1 MYCFD
6 VLPKV
11 FHHPQSLATSNL
23 PCYSVNNRHRHKT
36 RIFFFQTRT
45 KNMQKKVISIHDRRT
60 LRHTLFL
67 VCVELPPTGAGAF
80 VGYVAWFTELR
91 AALVLFQS
99 AQSLVCIVKTK
110 WKACRTCKSKMMFM
124 CEILP
129 SPSHLSR
136 RGLQ

>member
-1 MYCFD
+1 
-6 VLPKV
+6 
-11 FHHPQSLATSNL
+11 
-23 PCYSVNNRHRHKT
+23 
-36 RIFFFQTRT
+36 
-45 KNMQKKVISIHDRRT
+45 MQKKVISIHDRRT

-110 WKACRTCKSKMMFM
+110 WKACRTCKSKMMFT